1 MRVFTSSFTTRH
13 IENALYAI
21 EFSYQ
26 CIGRHFTSN
35 LNFDR
40 LQSYS
45 TYCEKPLL
53 ADLLRN
59 RLHDMHENWRFIG
72 PSLADQNALLKMH
85 VQ

>member
-26 CIGRHFTSN
+26 CISRHFTSN

-40 LQSYS
+40 VRSYS

-53 ADLLRN
+53 ADLLQN
-59 RLHDMHENWRFIG
+59 RLHDMHENWHFIA
-72 PSLADQNALLKMH
+72 PSLGDQNALLKMR